1 MRRISLV
8 VPQRTTTTYLLLCL
22 VARAR
27 PFGDDV
33 LLGLGVGSKGE
44 CDTGEGGAL
53 WSWNQLLPHVLPE
66 ACCVALTKSIPTI
79 SCAFE
84 RPSPATSDKTPGL
97 LYVAGG
103 PCPGTGAPGG
113 GPP

>member
-1 MRRISLV
+1 
-8 VPQRTTTTYLLLCL
+8 LLCL

-53 WSWNQLLPHVLPE
+53 FVLESAGAPH
-66 ACCVALTKSIPTI
+66 AG
-79 SCAFE
+79 F
-84 RPSPATSDKTPGL
+84 GL
-97 LYVAGG
+97 LR
-103 PCPGTGAPGG
+103 GTYKVDTDN
-113 GPP
+113 